1 MHPPPGRKNPPHN
14 ALKLA
19 IRTPRGRHERRRVM
33 CSLASGMRA
42 PRACRSPSAGRL
54 QPRTAPLAN
63 LLQESPPDTIEN
75 NVCPAA
81 KQAAV
86 ARITCRP
93 ILSFCLCTG
102 YRIPIDGAQ
111 DFLPADE
118 IFCAEP
124 RILNPDIP
132 LVVHGIENLLD
143 QPDEQLFVRAHPGPL
158 SF

>member
-1 MHPPPGRKNPPHN
+1 MHPPPGRKKPPHV

-19 IRTPRGRHERRRVM
+19 IRTPRGRHDRPRRIM

-42 PRACRSPSAGRL
+42 SRACRSPSAGRL
-54 QPRTAPLAN
+54 QPRTAPFAN
-63 LLQESPPDTIEN
+63 LLQENPPDTIEN

-93 ILSFCLCTG
+93 LLSFCLCTG
-102 YRIPIDGAQ
+102 HRIPIDGAQ
-111 DFLPADE
+111 VFLPPVE
-118 IFCAEP
+118 IFYAEP

-132 LVVHGIENLLD
+132 LVVHGIAALLD
-143 QPDEQLFVRAHPGPL
+143 QTEK
-158 SF
+158 